1 MLMSASSSLQLSP
14 SFTPTSVIRKMYESR
29 EKSKEEIAPGTV
41 VPGDGKEDAQKA
53 SEENLLSSNS
63 ISNSDQDS
71 SPTANP
77 KLSTLQRSSCSTPLS
92 QTNRYTKEQDYRPKA
107 AGRKTPTLASPV
119 PGTPFLRPTH
129 QVPLVPHV
137 PIVRPAHQLH
147 PGLVQRLIAQGV
159 HPQHLPGLLQAGEF
173 LTGCGHWLLVL
184 VLNPLHFA
192 LYKVFQKGLTR
203 IRFFHLL
210 K

>member
-1 MLMSASSSLQLSP
+1 
-14 SFTPTSVIRKMYESR
+14 MYESK
-29 EKSKEEIAPGTV
+29 EKSKEEPAPGKAAL
-41 VPGDGKEDAQKA
+41 GDSKEDTQKA

-63 ISNSDQDS
+63 VPSLDRDS
-71 SPTANP
+71 SPTTNP

-119 PGTPFLRPTH
+119 PGTPFLRPVH

-147 PGLVQRLIAQGV
+147 PGLVQRMLAQGV
-159 HPQHLPGLLQAGEF
+159 HPQHLPSLLQAGEF
-173 LTGCGHWLLVL
+173 LTWHDNSC
-184 VLNPLHFA
+184 
-192 LYKVFQKGLTR
+192 
-203 IRFFHLL
+203 
-210 K
+210 